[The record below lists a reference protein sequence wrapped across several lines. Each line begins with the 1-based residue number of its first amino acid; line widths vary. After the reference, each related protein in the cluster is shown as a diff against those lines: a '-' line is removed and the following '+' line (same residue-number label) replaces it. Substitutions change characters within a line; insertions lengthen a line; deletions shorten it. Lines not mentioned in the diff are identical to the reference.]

1 MENVLIF
8 AGTLV
13 AIVIALVEVV
23 KTTLVVKKS
32 LIPLIG
38 LLIGLLVAAA
48 GYPFTDLPWDQRLWA
63 GAFAG
68 LAATGL
74 FEMAFTNRPG
84 TTRYTK

>member
-23 KTTLVVKKS
+23 KTTLVVKKN

-38 LLIGLLVAAA
+38 LAIGVLVALAA
-48 GYPFTDLPWDQRLWA
+48 YPFTELPWDHRLWA
-63 GAFAG
+63 GVFAG
-68 LAATGL
+68 LTATGV
-74 FEMAFTNRPG
+74 FEMVFTNRPG